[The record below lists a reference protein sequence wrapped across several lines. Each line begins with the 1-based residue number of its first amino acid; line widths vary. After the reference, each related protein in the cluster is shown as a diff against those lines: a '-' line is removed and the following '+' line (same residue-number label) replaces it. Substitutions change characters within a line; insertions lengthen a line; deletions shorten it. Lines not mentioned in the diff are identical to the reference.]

1 MKREKT
7 KRNIKLNWKF
17 TIVII
22 TAITIPIA
30 IFAGVLFY
38 NLEQNAVEEN
48 KKYMEYKMDK
58 NAEITRTCIDSV
70 NMSTQFFLSDEG
82 MLEVLLK
89 TAQGQQ
95 MTTQELVEFQ
105 TSDVQDLERLVSNNP
120 LLYVVRIFSSEDQ
133 VQEMMPILYRRDRM
147 QRLAWAD
154 EMETQGSDGGWH
166 FGYTDQVFSSLIS
179 NQGEA
184 LAGYIT
190 PVMDYEE
197 GCLGYIEAAV
207 TMRDLIPGLY
217 ETGEQEWG
225 VFFAQDGQ
233 TFYGDNRV
241 NAEGEPEEELY
252 EWLQTRWEQPDKEWV
267 DYVRLGKR
275 NLIVTSQ
282 KNGELGGILVGVKD
296 ITGEIQA
303 VYHERSVFIG
313 VMLVLLT
320 GVVFIVNM
328 IVQHMLR
335 QFYAILRSMRK
346 VESGN
351 LSVRITRLSNDEMG
365 ELGVQ
370 LNRMLDRIQE
380 IMQENIDR
388 EVLVK
393 NSEIRA
399 LQNQINAHFIY
410 NVLESIKMMAE
421 IDEEYAISD
430 AITSLGRLLRYSM
443 KWHSKNVALQDELEY
458 IRNYMALIN
467 LRNDYAIQ
475 LSLKIPEEL
484 YTQEIPKMS
493 LQPVVENSILHG
505 IDPLG
510 EDNTIYIKAWAE
522 ENDCVIEIS
531 DAGQGMTDEEL
542 KLITD
547 RLHGRVEP
555 SGGKGG
561 IGLKNVQDRIV
572 LGFGKKY
579 GLTVYSKKGCY
590 TKVRIRIPLNQ
601 EKEAKDAGAEGSQ
614 G

>member
-38 NLEQNAVEEN
+38 NLEQNTVEEN

-82 MLEVLLK
+82 MREVLLK
-89 TAQGQQ
+89 TSQGQQ

-147 QRLAWAD
+147 QRLAWAG
-154 EMETQGSDGGWH
+154 EMEAQGSDSGWY

-233 TFYGDNRV
+233 TFYGDNQV

-275 NLIVTSQ
+275 
-282 KNGELGGILVGVKD
+282 
-296 ITGEIQA
+296 
-303 VYHERSVFIG
+303 
-313 VMLVLLT
+313 
-320 GVVFIVNM
+320 
-328 IVQHMLR
+328 
-335 QFYAILRSMRK
+335 
-346 VESGN
+346 
-351 LSVRITRLSNDEMG
+351 
-365 ELGVQ
+365 
-370 LNRMLDRIQE
+370 
-380 IMQENIDR
+380 
-388 EVLVK
+388 
-393 NSEIRA
+393 
-399 LQNQINAHFIY
+399 
-410 NVLESIKMMAE
+410 
-421 IDEEYAISD
+421 
-430 AITSLGRLLRYSM
+430 
-443 KWHSKNVALQDELEY
+443 
-458 IRNYMALIN
+458 
-467 LRNDYAIQ
+467 
-475 LSLKIPEEL
+475 
-484 YTQEIPKMS
+484 
-493 LQPVVENSILHG
+493 
-505 IDPLG
+505 
-510 EDNTIYIKAWAE
+510 
-522 ENDCVIEIS
+522 
-531 DAGQGMTDEEL
+531 GQGHHRGD
-542 KLITD
+542 
-547 RLHGRVEP
+547 P
-555 SGGKGG
+555 GG
-561 IGLKNVQDRIV
+561 L
-572 LGFGKKY
+572 
-579 GLTVYSKKGCY
+579 
-590 TKVRIRIPLNQ
+590 P
-601 EKEAKDAGAEGSQ
+601 
-614 G
+614 